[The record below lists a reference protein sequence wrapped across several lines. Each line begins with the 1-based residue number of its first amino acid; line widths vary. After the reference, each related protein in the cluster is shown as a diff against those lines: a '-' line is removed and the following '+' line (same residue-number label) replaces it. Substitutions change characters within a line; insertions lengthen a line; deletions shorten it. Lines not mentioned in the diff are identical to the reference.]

1 MSCNDGI
8 AAQEASQDVLAG
20 LAERVTFENAESGF
34 CVLRVKVNGHL
45 DLVMLVGHLAATS
58 AGQWIIATGEWFNDR
73 THGLQFK
80 ARFSRPRRPP
90 RLGDREVSRLRQ
102 DTGDWLSRGEEDGES
117 HFGSRAAARS
127 DKCPNDIAVSMLM
140 ITQMI
145 PMLSNYFTNLHII

>member
-1 MSCNDGI
+1 MSCNDGV

-20 LAERVTFENAESGF
+20 PAERVTFENAENSF

-58 AGQWIIATGEWFNDR
+58 AGQWIIVTGEWFNDR

-90 RLGDREVSRLRQ
+90 RLGDREVSSLRQ
-102 DTGDWLSRGEEDGES
+102 DTGDRLSLGEEDGES
-117 HFGSRAAARS
+117 HFDRRAAARS
-127 DKCPNDIAVSMLM
+127 DNGPNDIAVSMLM

-145 PMLSNYFTNLHII
+145 PMLLRYVTNLNII